1 MEQQPKRRRAN
12 RTEAAQSG
20 QEQQR
25 IAQWLKKIR
34 FRKALF
40 GVSEKDVWKKIG
52 ELNEMYQELLA
63 AERIRYDTLLEYQ
76 QLHPAETQHPG
87 EGSA

>member
-1 MEQQPKRRRAN
+1 MEQQPKRRRSA
-12 RTEAAQSG
+12 RTEAVQDG

-25 IAQWLKKIR
+25 IAQWLKKVR

-52 ELNEMYQELLA
+52 ELNDMYQELLA

-76 QLHPAETQHPG
+76 RQHPAESHAQE
-87 EGSA
+87 EGTA

>member
-12 RTEAAQSG
+12 RAEAAQSG

-25 IAQWLKKIR
+25 IAQWLKKVR

-52 ELNEMYQELLA
+52 ELNDMYQELLA
-63 AERIRYDTLLEYQ
+63 AERIRYDTLLECQ
-76 QLHPAETQHPG
+76 QARQTE

>member
-12 RTEAAQSG
+12 RTEAAQDR
-20 QEQQR
+20 QEQH

-52 ELNEMYQELLA
+52 ELNDMYQELLA
-63 AERIRYDTLLEYQ
+63 AERIRYDALLEYQ